1 MSCTEKYHEFL
12 AKIEQF
18 GNGALSV
25 THQRMIAIPL
35 RYVTL
40 CYYYEVSYTNIF
52 VLVPIIPQYIY
63 EMRHSHEEEKL
74 WVVENENMTTMEPI
88 LKRHRELLNE
98 NQEVGVMFASKAF
111 VQLVAN
117 PFIGRLTN
125 K

>member
-1 MSCTEKYHEFL
+1 
-12 AKIEQF
+12 
-18 GNGALSV
+18 
-25 THQRMIAIPL
+25 
-35 RYVTL
+35 
-40 CYYYEVSYTNIF
+40 
-52 VLVPIIPQYIY
+52 
-63 EMRHSHEEEKL
+63 MRHSHEEEKL